1 MNKNIQFE
9 QELSALLNR
18 YSYDNDAEIPD
29 YRLARCMMICL
40 NNILD
45 MVTYLKN
52 SLSESNT
59 TSHHTNKENDRW
71 MNDDEDADMLEDLED
86 VDDTPSANVKDD
98 NKYFDKDIFMV
109 RVYAD
114 GTERWYYD
122 DYLIQET
129 SGEDEVFDTS
139 FLNMFEHISKDK
151 KVSTLVDQFF
161 VAIDQKGHIAPHQA
175 RALASRPECGCS
187 AIQSKGETA

>member
-29 YRLARCMMICL
+29 YLLARCMMICL
-40 NNILD
+40 DDILD

-52 SLSESNT
+52 SLGKSDT
-59 TSHHTNKENDRW
+59 TSTHTNKENDRW
-71 MNDDEDADMLEDLED
+71 MNDDEDADMLED
-86 VDDTPSANVKDD
+86 VDDTPSANVKVD
-98 NKYFDKDIFMV
+98 NKYFDKDIFKV

-122 DYLIQET
+122 DYLIQEK
-129 SGEDEVFDTS
+129 SAEDEAIDTS
-139 FLNMFEHISKDK
+139 FLNLFEHISKDK
-151 KVSTLVDQFF
+151 KVSTLVDQYF
-161 VAIDQKGHIAPHQA
+161 VTIDQKGHIT
-175 RALASRPECGCS
+175 
-187 AIQSKGETA
+187 TAKRERRN